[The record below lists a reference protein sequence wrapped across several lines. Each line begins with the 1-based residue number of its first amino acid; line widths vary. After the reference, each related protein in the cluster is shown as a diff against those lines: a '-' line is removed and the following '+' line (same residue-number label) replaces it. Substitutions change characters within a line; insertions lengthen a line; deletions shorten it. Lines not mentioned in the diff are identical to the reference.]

1 MKEGQEGILRVDK
14 PVGPTSHDMVGRVR
28 RVLKTRR
35 VGHTGTLD
43 PFASGLLLICVG
55 PATRLSQLLT
65 GMSKT
70 YEAEAL
76 LGIRTD
82 TDDCE
87 GVVVSQREGAD
98 DLQLGEVEAALSAFR
113 GRILQTPPPYSA
125 KKVGG
130 EAAYLKARRGE
141 AVELAPVEVEIEELE
156 LVEWSPPHLR
166 FRTRCSSGTYIRAL
180 ARDLGEALGVGAH
193 LTALRRTAIGPHS
206 VEGAIPGDS
215 LDDPQTLA
223 GAWLPVRAA
232 LGHLPCVDVEEP
244 AVTALC
250 RGQAV
255 PDPRGSDGG
264 MEGPVAI
271 FHAGELVALGET
283 QEGRLLPRKVLA
295 PC

>member
-1 MKEGQEGILRVDK
+1 MKDGEEGILRVDK
-14 PVGPTSHDMVGRVR
+14 PVGPTSHDIVGRVR
-28 RVLKTRR
+28 RTLKTRR

-55 PATRLSQLLT
+55 PATRLSQVLT
-65 GMSKT
+65 GMPKT

-76 LGIRTD
+76 LGVRTD

-87 GVVVSQREGAD
+87 GVVISRREGVAD
-98 DLQLGEVEAALSAFR
+98 LDAGQIEAALAHFR

-141 AVELAPVEVEIEELE
+141 AVELAPVEVEIEALE
-156 LVEWSPPHLR
+156 VLEWTAPRLR
-166 FRTRCSSGTYIRAL
+166 LRVRSSSGTYIRAL

-193 LTALRRTAIGPHS
+193 LTGLRRTAIGPHG
-206 VEGAIPGDS
+206 VDGAVPGDA
-215 LDDPQTLA
+215 LDDPGALA
-223 GAWLPVRAA
+223 AAWLPVRTA
-232 LGHLPCVDVEEP
+232 LSHLPCVDVEAQ
-244 AVTALC
+244 AVTGLC

-255 PDPRGSDGG
+255 PDPREIDPDTGTAVAVFH
-264 MEGPVAI
+264 EGA
-271 FHAGELVALGET
+271 LVALAEARD
-283 QEGRLLPRKVLA
+283 GRLLPRRVLA

>member
-65 GMSKT
+65 GMSKS

-76 LGIRTD
+76 LGVRTD

-87 GVVVSQREGAD
+87 GAVVSQREGAT
-98 DLQLGEVEAALSAFR
+98 DLQVEEVEAALSTFR

-141 AVELAPVEVEIEELE
+141 SVDLAPVEVEIEELE
-156 LVEWSPPHLR
+156 LLEWSPPHLR
-166 FRTRCSSGTYIRAL
+166 LRTRCSSGTYIRAL
-180 ARDLGEALGVGAH
+180 ARDLGEALGVGGH
-193 LTALRRTAIGPHS
+193 LTALRRTAIGPHT
-206 VEGAIPGDS
+206 VEGAVSGDS
-215 LDDPQTLA
+215 LDDPRALA
-223 GAWLPVRAA
+223 TAWLPVRTA
-232 LGHLPCVDVEEP
+232 LGHLACVDVEEA

-255 PDPRGSDGG
+255 LDPRGGV
-264 MEGPVAI
+264 EGVGDPVAI
-271 FHAGELVALGET
+271 FHADELVALGEARD
-283 QEGRLLPRKVLA
+283 GRLLPRKVLA

>member
-1 MKEGQEGILRVDK
+1 MREGQEGILRVDK

-55 PATRLSQLLT
+55 TATRLSQVLT
-65 GMSKT
+65 GMAKT
-70 YEAEAL
+70 YEAEAF

-82 TDDCE
+82 TDDRE
-87 GVVVSQREGAD
+87 GVVVSQRAGAG
-98 DLQLGEVEAALSAFR
+98 DLQVEEVEAALSRFR

-141 AVELAPVEVEIEELE
+141 SVELAPVEVEIEELE
-156 LVEWSPPHLR
+156 LLEWRPPHLR
-166 FRTRCSSGTYIRAL
+166 LRMRCSSGTYIRAL

-193 LTALRRTAIGPHS
+193 LTTLRRTAIGPHS
-206 VEGAIPGDS
+206 VEGAVSGDM
-215 LDDPQTLA
+215 LDDPGALA
-223 GAWLPVRAA
+223 AAWLPVRTA
-232 LGHLPCVDVEEP
+232 LSHLPCVDVEEA

-250 RGQAV
+250 RGQGVA
-255 PDPRGSDGG
+255 DPRGNGG
-264 MEGPVAI
+264 GAEDPVAV
-271 FHAGELVALGET
+271 FHAGELVALGEARD
-283 QEGRLLPRKVLA
+283 GRLFPRRVLA

>member
-1 MKEGQEGILRVDK
+1 MKEGEEGILRVDK

-55 PATRLSQLLT
+55 PATRLSQVLT
-65 GMSKT
+65 GMPKT
-70 YEAEAL
+70 YEAEAV

-87 GVVVSQREGAD
+87 GTVVSRREGVAELHRD
-98 DLQLGEVEAALSAFR
+98 DVEAALVAFR
-113 GRILQTPPPYSA
+113 GRILQAPPPYSA

-141 AVELAPVEVEIEELE
+141 IVELAPVEVEIESLE
-156 LVEWSPPHLR
+156 LLEWTPPHLR
-166 FRTRCSSGTYIRAL
+166 FRVRCSSGTYVRAL

-193 LTALRRTAIGPHS
+193 LTGLRRTAIGPHG
-206 VEGAIPGDS
+206 VEGAVSAGA
-215 LDDPQTLA
+215 LDDAPA
-223 GAWLPVRAA
+223 RSAAWLPVRTA
-232 LGHLPCVDVEEP
+232 LAHLTCLDVEAP
-244 AVTALC
+244 DVVGLC
-250 RGQAV
+250 QGQAV
-255 PDPRGSDGG
+255 PDPRGGEQEAEDS
-264 MEGPVAI
+264 VAV
-271 FHAGELVALGET
+271 FHAGSLVALAELRAGL
-283 QEGRLLPRKVLA
+283 LLPRKVLG